1 MAELVGTTD
10 TTVDS
15 VPIEMLDYAYVG
27 SCTDVKLVQ
36 KILAVLKSGKEGLYP
51 DVRVCH
57 SHFLLIF
64 IRLYS

>member
-1 MAELVGTTD
+1 MAELVNTSD
-10 TTVDS
+10 VTVDS

-51 DVRVCH
+51 DVSNLYVCINRFNLC
-57 SHFLLIF
+57 S
-64 IRLYS
+64 